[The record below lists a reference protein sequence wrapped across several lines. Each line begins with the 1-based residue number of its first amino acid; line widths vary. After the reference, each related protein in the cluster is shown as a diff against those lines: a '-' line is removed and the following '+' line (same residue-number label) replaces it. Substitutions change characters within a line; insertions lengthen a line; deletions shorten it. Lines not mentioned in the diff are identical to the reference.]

1 MHLWKR
7 VLSIL
12 IVSLAVLSARAGTS
26 KIVVSWKNPVY
37 TSDAK
42 LHHVLALGLSN
53 RTKIRADFEDALSSQ
68 LANLGV
74 EATPGNAILLR
85 PEGSKLDLDYLKS
98 QVRTNKF
105 EAVVVSRLIKV
116 DESVTRISGTP
127 YIVPFP
133 YYNSFYGYYGAVY
146 PVVYSPDYLKQ
157 EIKVRI
163 ETNLYA
169 VSSGEGQLVWVGI
182 TDTFDPSNVDKAI
195 DRLVKLLV
203 KQMGKDGVL

>member
-1 MHLWKR
+1 MHFWKR
-7 VLSIL
+7 ILSTI
-12 IVSLAVLSARAGTS
+12 IVSLIALSASAGTS

-37 TSDAK
+37 QASGK
-42 LHHVLALGLSN
+42 LHHVLAMGLSN
-53 RTKIRADFEDALSSQ
+53 RTEIRADFEDALSSQ
-68 LANLGV
+68 LGNLGV
-74 EATPGNAILLR
+74 EAIPGHAILLR

-98 QVRTNKF
+98 QIRTNRF

-116 DESVTRISGTP
+116 DETVTHVSGTP

-157 EIKVRI
+157 EVKVRI

-169 VSSGEGQLVWVGI
+169 VTSGEGQLVWVGI
-182 TDTFDPSNVDKAI
+182 TDTFDPTNVDKAI

-203 KQMGKDGVL
+203 KQMGKEGVL

>member
-1 MHLWKR
+1 
-7 VLSIL
+7 
-12 IVSLAVLSARAGTS
+12 
-26 KIVVSWKNPVY
+26 
-37 TSDAK
+37 
-42 LHHVLALGLSN
+42 LALGLSN
-53 RTKIRADFEDALSSQ
+53 RTEIRADFEDALSAQ
-68 LANLGV
+68 LGNLGV
-74 EATPGNAILLR
+74 AATPGHAILLR

-116 DESVTRISGTP
+116 DETVTHIPGAP

-169 VSSGEGQLVWVGI
+169 VKSGEGQLVWVGI

-203 KQMGKDGVL
+203 KQMNKEGVL